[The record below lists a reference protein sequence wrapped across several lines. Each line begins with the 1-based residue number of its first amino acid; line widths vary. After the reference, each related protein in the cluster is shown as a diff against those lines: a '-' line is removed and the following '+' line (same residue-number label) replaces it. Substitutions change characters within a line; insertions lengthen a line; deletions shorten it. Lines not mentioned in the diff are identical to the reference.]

1 MGDKATFLVRTSDEL
16 LAALNELAWRSR
28 KSRNEF
34 VVELVEEAIRKAGLS
49 EANLASTA
57 PKRKPGRSR
66 NQETKKKPNAV
77 TDQALAEFNAGI
89 RHPFTSIQEILEEP
103 DEE

>member
-1 MGDKATFLVRTSDEL
+1 MGDKATFLVRTSDGL

-28 KSRNEF
+28 KSRNEL
-34 VVELVEEAIRKAGLS
+34 VVELVAEAIKKAGLS
-49 EANLASTA
+49 EDNAKSAA
-57 PKRKPGRSR
+57 PKRKSGRPR
-66 NQETKKKPNAV
+66 NRETTKKPNAV

-89 RHPFTSIQEILEEP
+89 RHPFTGIQAILDEP